1 MNEAELTIE
10 LEQTKAE
17 NRLLRHQLDNACDE
31 ALRMRHVVERFLALS
46 HMALHAG
53 AGGGVGEA
61 RTTGTQPEY

>member
-1 MNEAELTIE
+1 MNETELIVE

-53 AGGGVGEA
+53 TGVGVGEA
-61 RTTGTQPEY
+61 GATQAQDQY